1 MHRFATWLLVVWTGL
16 MGLGILAALMG
27 IGADCVAPGGGEL
40 GSCLSDAWIRGSVG
54 LMLLVFLW
62 FVVAVPMWALFT
74 HTRPKPN
81 VFVYGPAGQQ
91 VMLPEDEAARRVQQ
105 PGWSYRNP
113 TQMETGAAAG

>member
-1 MHRFATWLLVVWTGL
+1 MHRFATWLLIVWTGL
-16 MGLGILAALMG
+16 MGLGTLAALFG

-62 FVVAVPMWALFT
+62 FVVAAPLWVLFT

-113 TQMETGAAAG
+113 TPMETGAAPG